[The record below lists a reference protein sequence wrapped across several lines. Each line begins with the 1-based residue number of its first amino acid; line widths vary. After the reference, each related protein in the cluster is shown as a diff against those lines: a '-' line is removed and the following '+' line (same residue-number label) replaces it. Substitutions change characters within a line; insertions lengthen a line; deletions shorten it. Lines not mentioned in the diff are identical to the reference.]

1 MIIDETNYFSTKVRL
16 NAINDMYKIANKLE
30 SEIEEIQNSCK
41 HDIFLITDV
50 KEENSKRTFSL
61 TCPFCLKQK
70 DTTSLEEVEDDNNVF
85 ILDASFYPHCSHV
98 SAQERILEIVDAFYY
113 TINEKDVIDDVTLGY
128 NFHHKL
134 LEKTRKK

>member
-1 MIIDETNYFSTKVRL
+1 MIIDETTYFSAKVRL
-16 NAINDMYKIANKLE
+16 NAINDIQKIATKLE
-30 SEIEEIQNSCK
+30 SEMEEIQNSCK
-41 HDIFLITDV
+41 HTILLITDI

-70 DTTSLEEVEDDNNVF
+70 DTTSLEEVQDDNNVF
-85 ILDASFYPHCSHV
+85 ILNASFYPHRNHI
-98 SAQERILEIVDAFYY
+98 SAQERTLEIVDAFYY